1 MDFLFGFLQHNPALF
16 MHHMQQ
22 AFSNASGPRGGGQD
36 DPTLGPN
43 ESRHP
48 LGGVCR
54 HLKDGSVLQF
64 HTREILANCG
74 TGAPRQLDA
83 FKASFKEHDPRTYEW
98 SLHFLL
104 QGLNFGMRQF
114 DAITQRVR
122 QGDSREDLEDP
133 LEHFVIL
140 LLPDVVGEEQEMEAE
155 EAQNTKTLSSMSES
169 KSSNSA
175 STSKASKKKLTQKE
189 RKNRKKTKTASETE
203 NDSRGED
210 GRCKKSPN
218 STGGQNGNKQSR
230 PRVRLL
236 SLRIRSDGSDWEAEA
251 AEIIHQ
257 EVKKHNA
264 VAALS
269 IRESCSVGEFF
280 FPVEEMKKR
289 SQTEPFARQMYQLH
303 LHALKMAAA
312 TGAPPADLRNLFVQY
327 NGKPQRKEQTA
338 DMLLYDFFSP
348 ALGMSKGA
356 PLRLMQPILGGSESV
371 GRKLADVMH
380 RRGSVAPDAPKCL
393 VDAKL
398 SELFLGGGGN
408 EKPQNVGPKYFET
421 PAWKVH
427 VEAAEQSQSALFAW
441 VTQEEKKIGGVG
453 EDAAMASLCE
463 TIGKILNLVGA
474 AAVAERDGEEDAAT
488 EVE

>member
-1 MDFLFGFLQHNPALF
+1 MEHLLSGLLQHNPELF

-22 AFSNASGPRGGGQD
+22 GFSTVPGPRGGGQ

-64 HTREILANCG
+64 HTREDAMTGFLANCG
-74 TGAPRQLDA
+74 KGAPRQLDA
-83 FKASFKEHDPRTYEW
+83 FKESFTEHDPRTYEW
-98 SLHFLL
+98 SLNFLL

-114 DAITQRVR
+114 DTITQRVR
-122 QGDSREDLEDP
+122 QGDSTEDLEDP
-133 LEHFVIL
+133 LDHFVIL
-140 LLPDVVGEEQEMEAE
+140 LLPDVVGEEQELEAE
-155 EAQNTKTLSSMSES
+155 EAQNKNTSSSTSAS
-169 KSSNSA
+169 KSSTRPA
-175 STSKASKKKLTQKE
+175 SDSKPKKKLTQKE
-189 RKNRKKTKTASETE
+189 RKSRRGNKEAPEHTE
-203 NDSRGED
+203 NDHRGED
-210 GRCKKSPN
+210 ENKD
-218 STGGQNGNKQSR
+218 STGGQRG

-236 SLRIRSDGSDWEAEA
+236 SLRIASGHGWEAEA
-251 AEIIHQ
+251 AEIIRQ

-280 FPVEEMKKR
+280 FPVEEMKR
-289 SQTEPFARQMYQLH
+289 RAETDPFARQTYQLH

-312 TGAPPADLRNLFVQY
+312 MGVPPAEFRNRFVRY
-327 NGKPQRKEQTA
+327 NGKPREKEQTA

-348 ALGMSKGA
+348 ALGMSEGT
-356 PLRLMQPILGGSESV
+356 PLRLMQPILGGSGSV
-371 GRKLADVMH
+371 NRKLADVMH
-380 RRGSVAPDAPKCL
+380 RRGSLAPDAPKSL

-398 SELFLGGGGN
+398 SELFLGAGGLGGN
-408 EKPQNVGPKYFET
+408 EKPQDVGPTYYET

-441 VTQEEKKIGGVG
+441 VTEEEKNLNGGTESG
-453 EDAAMASLCE
+453 EEGIAGLCE
-463 TIGKILNLVGA
+463 TLEKILSVVA
-474 AAVAERDGEEDAAT
+474 ARESTKTRRK
-488 EVE
+488 